1 MKTAL
6 GGRRDARS
14 GASATPIVVCGG
26 ATHTDTRWSPRHARC
41 TKASGTADPEGLRTR
56 DAPMGAE
63 GPNERILRTG
73 PLFQPF
79 RLGQER
85 TPWCSVVRCPR
96 TGGTRLGESFW
107 TWPRRC
113 VTSRTGPR
121 PPRVSPALADLVN
134 LAVERVHPAR
144 WASLTV
150 LRGKSFRTEAT
161 SDDRATKAD
170 ILQYDMGFGPCV
182 DAVRDDSVY
191 VSGDVGSDERW
202 LEWGVRVHDE
212 LGVRSV
218 LSQRLRLSSDAGVI
232 AGLNIYS
239 ETTDA
244 FDERARAT
252 GLVFATHGGLLM
264 NTILANDR
272 VRNLRR
278 ALESNRQIGVAMGV
292 LMHQHRLTQA
302 QAFDVLR
309 ARARTPTASSPTSR
323 SRSSTPAP

>member
-1 MKTAL
+1 MVLPSYAAPAPVEPAWGEL
-6 GGRRDARS
+6 LDLAEAMRDLADR
-14 GASATPIVVCGG
+14 AT
-26 ATHTDTRWSPRHARC
+26 T
-41 TKASGTADPEGLRTR
+41 
-56 DAPMGAE
+56 AE
-63 GPNERILRTG
+63 G
-73 PLFQPF
+73 
-79 RLGQER
+79 
-85 TPWCSVVRCPR
+85 
-96 TGGTRLGESFW
+96 
-107 TWPRRC
+107 
-113 VTSRTGPR
+113 
-121 PPRVSPALADLVN
+121 SPALADLVN

-191 VSGDVGSDERW
+191 VSGDVGSDQRW
-202 LEWGVRVHDE
+202 LAWGVRVRDE

-239 ETTDA
+239 ETADA

-278 ALESNRQIGVAMGV
+278 ALESNRQIGVAIGV
-292 LMHQHRLTQA
+292 LMHEHRLTQA

-309 ARARTPTASSPTSR
+309 ASSQDSNRKLADVATEVADTGILAIRRWPRTTADQPSVG
-323 SRSSTPAP
+323 